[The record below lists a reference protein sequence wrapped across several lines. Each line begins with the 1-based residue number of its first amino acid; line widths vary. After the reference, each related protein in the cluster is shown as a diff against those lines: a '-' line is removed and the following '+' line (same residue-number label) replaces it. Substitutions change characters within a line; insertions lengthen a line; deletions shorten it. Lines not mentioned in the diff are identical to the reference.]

1 MSAPNGRHSGRH
13 FLQIPGPT
21 NVPDRILRAIER
33 PTMDHRG
40 PEFGRLGKRVLEGLR
55 DIFRTH
61 GNVLI
66 FPSSG
71 TGAWEAALVNTLSA
85 GDTVLISETGHFS
98 TLWSE
103 MARRLGLD
111 VEVLDGDW
119 RTGADPA
126 RIEARLAEDRDHSIK
141 AVAIVHNE
149 TSTGVTSRI
158 GAVRG
163 ALDAAGHPALLLVD
177 TISSLAS
184 IDYRHD
190 EWGVDVTIGGSQK
203 GLMLPPGLGF
213 NTVSGKA
220 LAASRSAGM
229 ARSYWDWESMLGAN
243 ETGFFPYTPAT
254 NLLYGL
260 AEAIDMLLE
269 EGLDNVF
276 RRHDRHA
283 EATRCAVCA
292 WGLEVW
298 CRRPEEYSSSL
309 TAVRM
314 PEDHSADAL
323 RRTILESF
331 NMSLGNGLG
340 RLADSVFRIGHLG
353 DFNDLMLAGTLS
365 GIEMGLHL
373 AGVPHKRGGVDAA
386 LASLAGTVS
395 RPDAGRSARHE
406 SKTPGAALVSLP
418 ETASRP
424 DAGRSARHEPE
435 MPEDRPVLP
444 A

>member
-40 PEFGRLGKRVLEGLR
+40 PEFGRLGKWVLEGLR
-55 DIFRTH
+55 DIFRTR

-71 TGAWEAALVNTLSA
+71 TGAWEAALVNTLSP
-85 GDTVLISETGHFS
+85 GDTVLMSETGHFS
-98 TLWSE
+98 TLWTT
-103 MARRLGLD
+103 MARRLGLE
-111 VEVLDGDW
+111 VEVLEGDW

-126 RIEARLAEDRDHSIK
+126 RIEARLAEDRARAIK
-141 AVAIVHNE
+141 AVAVVHNE

-213 NTVSGKA
+213 NAVSGKA
-220 LAASRSAGM
+220 LAAARSAGM

-260 AEAIDMLLE
+260 AEAIDMLHE

-276 RRHDRHA
+276 RRHDRYA
-283 EATRCAVCA
+283 EATRCAVRA

-298 CRRPEEYSSSL
+298 CRLPEEYSSSL

-373 AGVPHKRGGVDAA
+373 AGVPHSHGGAGAA

-406 SKTPGAALVSLP
+406 SETPGAALLSLAG
-418 ETASRP
+418 TASRP
-424 DAGRSARHEPE
+424 DAGRSARHESE